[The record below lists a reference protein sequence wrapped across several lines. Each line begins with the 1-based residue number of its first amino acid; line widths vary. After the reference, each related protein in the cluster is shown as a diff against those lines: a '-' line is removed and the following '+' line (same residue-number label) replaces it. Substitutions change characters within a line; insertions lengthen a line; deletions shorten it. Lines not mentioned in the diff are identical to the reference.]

1 MAYHRGRK
9 FGWAT
14 GALKGAWA
22 EMKEQT
28 ARGCSCIDRRG
39 HSWKKDASE
48 GERDGESELRT
59 RTGRAVVLH
68 DGAGVNE
75 LEGVPRELSVV
86 GDLIAECC
94 EFCVGGGAGKV
105 QSGVA
110 TARRRPGRADGEG
123 GEGRGYV
130 SQGGQC
136 KGRAEGSGRTCLS
149 LPHFTVML
157 MCLCFLFVDPRM
169 RFA

>member
-1 MAYHRGRK
+1 
-9 FGWAT
+9 
-14 GALKGAWA
+14 
-22 EMKEQT
+22 MKEQT

-68 DGAGVNE
+68 DGAGVDE

-94 EFCVGGGAGKV
+94 EFCVGRGEGKV

-110 TARRRPGRADGEG
+110 TARRRPCRADGEG
-123 GEGRGYV
+123 EGGKRIRQSGRAMQGEG
-130 SQGGQC
+130 GG
-136 KGRAEGSGRTCLS
+136 KRED
-149 LPHFTVML
+149 LPFPAPFHSYAHVLVFP
-157 MCLCFLFVDPRM
+157 LC
-169 RFA
+169 